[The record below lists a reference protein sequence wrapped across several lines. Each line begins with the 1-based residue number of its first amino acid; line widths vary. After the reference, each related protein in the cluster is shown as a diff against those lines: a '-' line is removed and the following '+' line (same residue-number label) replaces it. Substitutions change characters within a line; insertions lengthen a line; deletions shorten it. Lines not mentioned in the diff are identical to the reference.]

1 MFDWSRGTYLRNFFF
16 SFCWMSLFMKT
27 TTKQNSKRPYNK
39 VATGSC
45 YRSFLPILSRFW
57 LLRASLIFGMLSNAA
72 MLFFKNIS
80 YRPRD
85 KSNKIDSG
93 LMPIQLDGDGK
104 VASFQLQYHR
114 TLTLVFVFSIGYIV
128 FTFSNAQDFW
138 FTKIQTSKGR
148 NPSYNRRGHFRLG
161 WHWGLYALSSTY
173 VSRLQDMAWLG
184 VEYFPTVE
192 HDRIQG
198 CPQVNEV
205 ATRTGE

>member
-1 MFDWSRGTYLRNFFF
+1 
-16 SFCWMSLFMKT
+16 MKT

-45 YRSFLPILSRFW
+45 YRSFLPTLS

-80 YRPRD
+80 YRQRD

-93 LMPIQLDGDGK
+93 LVPIQLDGDGK
-104 VASFQLQYHR
+104 VAPFRPKYHR
-114 TLTLVFVFSIGYIV
+114 ILTLVFVFSIGYIV

-148 NPSYNRRGHFRLG
+148 NPSYNRRGHFRL
-161 WHWGLYALSSTY
+161 
-173 VSRLQDMAWLG
+173 R
-184 VEYFPTVE
+184 
-192 HDRIQG
+192 
-198 CPQVNEV
+198 
-205 ATRTGE
+205 